1 MNDAVLVLNA
11 GSSSIKFALFSA
23 ADPESAPLIKGR
35 IGGIGRAP
43 DFSARDADGVE
54 LAEDGLIAID
64 TTAGH
69 GELTTRLLEWLDD
82 HDNSLNL
89 IAAGHRVVH
98 GGQSFAAPA
107 MITADVMS
115 KLQKL
120 VTLAPLHQPHNLAA
134 VDAVSERMAGLPQVA
149 CFDTSFHRTQPR
161 LAQLFALPRELSDQ
175 GLIRYGFHGLS
186 YEYIASVL
194 PDHLGDGANGRVV
207 VAHLGNGASMCAM
220 KERQS
225 IATTMGYTALDGLMM
240 GRRCGAIDPG
250 VILHLVNGMGM
261 SPAEVERLLY
271 QKSGLLGV
279 SGISNNM
286 QVLQESA
293 EPNAREAI
301 DLFCYRAA
309 GQLGML
315 ATALGGLDAIVF
327 TAGIGENSSTVR
339 QRICDRLTW
348 LGVELDVEANQTNA
362 TKISRPEAAIEVL
375 VVATN
380 EEQVIAKAALG
391 LVGAPG

>member
-23 ADPESAPLIKGR
+23 ADPESAPLFKGK
-35 IGGIGRAP
+35 IAGIGRVP
-43 DFSARDADGVE
+43 DFTARDADGVE

-64 TTAGH
+64 DTAGH

-98 GGQSFAAPA
+98 GGQTFAGPA
-107 MITADVMS
+107 VITADVMGE
-115 KLQKL
+115 LQKL

-134 VDAVSERMAGLPQVA
+134 VDAVSRRMAGLPQVA

-194 PDHLGDGANGRVV
+194 PDHLGAGANGRVV

-250 VILHLVNGMGM
+250 VILHLVNGLGM

-271 QKSGLLGV
+271 QQSGLLGV

-293 EPNAREAI
+293 EPNAREAV

-315 ATALGGLDAIVF
+315 VTALGGLDAIVF
-327 TAGIGENSSTVR
+327 TAGIGENSSMVR
-339 QRICDRLTW
+339 KLICDRLGW
-348 LGVELDVEANQTNA
+348 MGVELDAEANQANA
-362 TKISRPEAAIEVL
+362 TKVNRPEAAVEVL

-380 EEQVIAKAALG
+380 EEQVIAKAALN
-391 LVGAPG
+391 LVGGAV